1 MEAGDPLWGLLKG
14 PTKRRGRRYKYS
26 KNVLFVPNLLYMII
40 FDIFNLL
47 SFSQTDHTE
56 INQALCPDNDLVRT
70 WSCV

>member
-40 FDIFNLL
+40 FDIFNL

-56 INQALCPDNDLVRT
+56 IN
-70 WSCV
+70 